1 MKKNSRAR
9 FVVTLLAYACLLLL
23 FWIAAMRYGVLG
35 GTRFQIATTFASFA
49 LLFGTYFAFGT
60 GFDEWSRQRLK
71 NVAVRLSA
79 PALVAVPYLL
89 YSMPRH
95 EFLLRFFLLF
105 TFLPVAIAAF
115 LYWQKQRERAIKR
128 PPAFSA
134 IDFIILLIA
143 AALISQRLLAA
154 SFPHPG
160 LAALPKMLVLV
171 SILYGYLVVRE
182 LDGVG
187 FDWRPR
193 GRDFAVGAREYLFF
207 LPFALAIGLSTGF
220 IGVHT
225 DIRQPALVIPLALS
239 TFFFVAV
246 PEELFFRGILQNLL
260 RARLGA
266 RPALLITSVLFGLS
280 HFNKLG
286 SSFNWRYVCLASI
299 AGFFYGRAWQD
310 RGRIVT
316 SALTHAAVDVTWSL
330 WFR

>member
-1 MKKNSRAR
+1 LKKSSRAR
-9 FVVTLLAYACLLLL
+9 FAFILLAYFCLLLL
-23 FWIAAMRYGVLG
+23 FWVAAIKYGVLT
-35 GTRFQIATTFASFA
+35 GTPLQVATTFASFA
-49 LLFGTYFAFGT
+49 LLFGAYFAFGA
-60 GFDEWSRQRLK
+60 GLDEWCGRNLNNLPARLT
-71 NVAVRLSA
+71 A
-79 PALVAVPYLL
+79 PTLVSVPYLL
-89 YSMPRH
+89 YSLPRH

-105 TFLPVAIAAF
+105 ILLPVAIAAL
-115 LYWQKQRERAIKR
+115 LYWQKERERAESR

-134 IDFIILLIA
+134 IDFIVLLTA
-143 AALISQRLLAA
+143 AALISQRMLAD

-160 LAALPKMLVLV
+160 LSSLPKMLVLV
-171 SILYGYLVVRE
+171 AALYGYLVVRE
-182 LDGVG
+182 LQGVG
-187 FDWRPR
+187 FDWNPHS
-193 GRDFAVGAREYLFF
+193 RDFAVGAREYFFF

-220 IGVHT
+220 IGFHS

-260 RARLGA
+260 RARFGA
-266 RPALLITSVLFGLS
+266 RPALLMTSVLFGLS

-310 RGRIVT
+310 RGRILT